1 MFSSKSFTVLALRFR
16 LLLFVFLYMVWGI
29 GVQLHL
35 FCMWVFSFL
44 APFVEKIVLSPSIS
58 LDPLVKSQLAI
69 NAWIYLWTLNSIPL
83 VYMSIL
89 MLVPHCFDHCSFV
102 VSFEI
107 KTWVLHFCSFSRL
120 FWLFW
125 VPWISIWTFLY
136 ILISSCGFFFFFF
149 FSA

>member
-35 FCMWVFSFL
+35 FCMLVFSFL

-107 KTWVLHFCSFSRL
+107 GNCEFFFKNVLA
-120 FWLFW
+120 FW
-125 VPWISIWTFLY
+125 VPTSILGSAFQFLQR
-136 ILISSCGFFFFFF
+136 S
-149 FSA
+149 

>member
-107 KTWVLHFCSFSRL
+107 GNCEFFFKNVLA
-120 FWLFW
+120 FW
-125 VPWISIWTFLY
+125 VPTSILGSAFQFLQRNPAGIWIGIGLN
-136 ILISSCGFFFFFF
+136 L
-149 FSA
+149 